1 MKPIQ
6 SRMIQF
12 CMIHGAP
19 RMHRVSSIFRTA
31 CTAVAALAFTAAPHA
46 HAQDRPSSKSA
57 LRFDHYRD
65 FDQLMAESKALA
77 AAHPS
82 LLTYIEIG
90 KSTEGRPVFALVL
103 NNAKTGPDTDKPAMY
118 IDGNIHGNEINAS
131 ETVLYTVWYLVE
143 NHGKLEPITRL
154 VDRCA
159 FYFVPCAN
167 PDGRANWFA
176 RQNSPHSSRTGMKPT
191 DDDRDGLADEDGP
204 DDLDGDGSVG
214 MMWRRDP
221 NGTHRRSE
229 LDPNEME
236 RVDPLPRADGT
247 IRRGDWSMAG
257 MEGFDNDGD
266 GQVNEDGPGGYDMN
280 RNWPAGWNPDHVQG
294 GAGDWPFS
302 YPETAAIGRFILTK
316 PNIAAGQAYHNTGGM
331 ILRGPGVPQRE
342 GAYARDRG
350 TYDAIARV
358 GEQMLPGYRS
368 MVIHSDLYPVHGG
381 FVNWIAES
389 LGIVSFTNELWTEKR
404 ISQNGGD
411 PSPQMRDIWQD
422 HVLFGQTRSPLK
434 EVDHPTLGKVLVGG
448 GTKWSSRIPP
458 AFMLEEECH
467 RNAAFT
473 YFHAAEMPRVSM
485 GPSLVRKLGDGLWEV
500 TLELRND
507 AMIPT
512 RTARASEAKAG
523 VPDRVSLTPSKGVV
537 IAASGTIDRRY
548 DRTFDEQREQPS
560 VVWLESGVP
569 GRGSAFVRL
578 LASGPEGAEIAVAFE
593 SEKATDVKGSVKLVA
608 FDPAEQATK

>member
-1 MKPIQ
+1 VNMLLHHPMRALLAA
-6 SRMIQF
+6 S
-12 CMIHGAP
+12 ALA
-19 RMHRVSSIFRTA
+19 TA
-31 CTAVAALAFTAAPHA
+31 SFDPAAL
-46 HAQDRPSSKSA
+46 AQDRPVSKSA

-65 FDQLMAESKALA
+65 FDQLVLESKALA
-77 AAHPS
+77 AAHPA
-82 LLTYIEIG
+82 LLTYVELG
-90 KSTEGRPVFALVL
+90 KSVEGRVMFALIL
-103 NNAKTGPDTDKPAMY
+103 NNPKTGADTDKPAMY

-131 ETVLYTVWYLVE
+131 ETVLYTAWYLVE
-143 NHGKLEPITRL
+143 NYGKLEPITKL
-154 VDRCA
+154 VDRSA

-167 PDGRANWFA
+167 PDGRQNWFDL
-176 RQNSPHSSRTGMKPT
+176 QNSPHSSRTGYKPT
-191 DDDRDGLADEDGP
+191 DDDRDGATDEDGP
-204 DDLDGDGSVG
+204 DDLDADGSIG

-257 MEGFDNDGD
+257 MEGIDNDGD

-302 YPETAAIGRFILTK
+302 YPETESIARFIMTK

-342 GAYARDRG
+342 GAYAGDRG
-350 TYDAIARV
+350 TYDGIARV

-404 ISQNGGD
+404 ISQNGGE

-422 HVLFGQTRSPLK
+422 HVLFGQTKSPLK

-473 YFHAAEMPRVSM
+473 YFHANEMPRVSV
-485 GPSLVRKLGDGLWEV
+485 GPSLVRKLGDRLWEV

-507 AMIPT
+507 ALIPT
-512 RTARASEAKAG
+512 RTARAAQAKAG
-523 VPDRVSLTPSKGVV
+523 VPDRVTLSAPGGVS
-537 IAASGTIDRRY
+537 IAASGLADRRY
-548 DRTFDEQREQPS
+548 DRTFDVQAEQPT
-560 VVWLESGVP
+560 VVVLESGVP
-569 GRGSAFVRL
+569 GRGSTFVRFI
-578 LASGPEGAEIAVAFE
+578 ASGPEGAEIAFAFTA
-593 SEKATDVKGSVKLVA
+593 EKATDVKGSVKLVA
-608 FDPAEQATK
+608 ADPAESIKK

>member
-1 MKPIQ
+1 MNLLKT
-6 SRMIQF
+6 
-12 CMIHGAP
+12 
-19 RMHRVSSIFRTA
+19 SI
-31 CTAVAALAFTAAPHA
+31 AVALTVAAPA
-46 HAQDRPSSKSA
+46 LAQDRPASKSA

-65 FDQLMAESKALA
+65 FPTLVAESKALA
-77 AAHPS
+77 AAHPA
-82 LLTYIEIG
+82 LLTYIELG
-90 KSTEGRPVFALVL
+90 KSVEGRVVFALVL
-103 NNAKTGPDTDKPAMY
+103 NNAKTGPEADKPAMY

-143 NHGKLEPITRL
+143 NYGKLEPITKL
-154 VDRCA
+154 VDRSA

-167 PDGRANWFA
+167 PDGRQNWFDL
-176 RQNSPHSSRTGMKPT
+176 QNSPHSSRTGYKPT
-191 DDDRDGLADEDGP
+191 DDDNDGVADEDGP
-204 DDLDGDGSVG
+204 DDLDGDRSIG

-236 RVDPLPRADGT
+236 RVDPQPRADGT

-257 MEGFDNDGD
+257 MEGIDNDGD

-280 RNWPAGWNPDHVQG
+280 RNWPAGWNPDHVQS

-302 YPETAAIGRFILTK
+302 YPETEAIGRFIMTK

-331 ILRGPGVPQRE
+331 ILRGPGVPQRD
-342 GAYARDRG
+342 GAYAGDRA
-350 TYDAIARV
+350 TYEAIGRV
-358 GEQMLPGYRS
+358 GEQMLPGYRL

-389 LGIVSFTNELWTEKR
+389 LGAVTYTNELWTEKR

-422 HVLFGQTRSPLK
+422 HVLFGQTKSPLK

-473 YFHAAEMPRVSM
+473 FFHANEMPRVSM
-485 GPSLVRKLGDGLWEV
+485 GPSLVRKLGGGLWEV
-500 TLELRND
+500 TLELKND
-507 AMIPT
+507 ALIPT
-512 RTARASEAKAG
+512 RTARAAQSKIG
-523 VPDRVSLTPSKGVV
+523 VSDRVTLTAPSGVT
-537 IAASGTIDRRY
+537 IAASGEVERRF
-548 DRTFDEQREQPS
+548 DKTFTPERETPL
-560 VVWLESGVP
+560 VVVLDNGVP
-569 GRGSAFVRL
+569 GRGSTFVRF
-578 LASGPEGAEIAVAFE
+578 LASGPEGAEIGVTFAA
-593 SEKATDVKGSVKLVA
+593 EKATDVKGSVKLVA
-608 FDPAEQATK
+608 ADPAESIQK